1 MGLVISEA
9 LIISLLGGVLGL
21 AVGHWL
27 IGMGSHFIKVET
39 GVGFGAGYV
48 SMIDWLV
55 VPGAIL
61 LGILAGLVPGIQAYR
76 LGVLKNLSPV
86 S

>member
-21 AVGHWL
+21 AMGHWL
-27 IGMGSHFIKVET
+27 IGVGSHFIKVET
-39 GVGFGAGYV
+39 GVGFTAGYL

-55 VPGAIL
+55 LPGAII

-76 LGVLKNLSPV
+76 LGVLRNLSPV